1 MLCVIWHHF
10 NNLKNVKN
18 IHGGVSLLALACN
31 FTNRNTPP
39 SVLFSFFKSFFKFF
53 EYQNLV
59 YGQCLTQAV
68 SLIFKT
74 SISIECLT
82 IVLLKTMSCNFPEFT
97 LLVVFQPLQNYFH
110 VIIKISITLLIDCPV
125 I

>member
-1 MLCVIWHHF
+1 MEECH
-10 NNLKNVKN
+10 
-18 IHGGVSLLALACN
+18 LASACN
-31 FTNRNTPP
+31 FTKRNTPP

-82 IVLLKTMSCNFPEFT
+82 IVLLETMSFNFPEFT
-97 LLVVFQPLQNYFH
+97 IFWSNLNHYK
-110 VIIKISITLLIDCPV
+110 IIFTW
-125 I
+125 